1 MNQIITLMHVNLYN
15 KPNQCRLKR
24 SFINK
29 QVDVTV
35 SLINVDSTTSFT
47 FQKLSIV
54 SYFDDMPVLIE
65 MINNCTTQSL
75 ERVAA
80 RRTFLLRGGTVD
92 GSRSIS

>member
-1 MNQIITLMHVNLYN
+1 MHVNLYN

-65 MINNCTTQSL
+65 MINNCTAQSL
-75 ERVAA
+75 ESVLPLKECSFSMEAPSTGPA
-80 RRTFLLRGGTVD
+80 PFHK
-92 GSRSIS
+92 